1 MAPLARRRPQDECAT
16 PVGGGGGG
24 WGLVGEVARGV
35 GVNGTRPGLGLAQER
50 QSAKLR

>member
-1 MAPLARRRPQDECAT
+1 MNVQHRP
-16 PVGGGGGG
+16 GG

-35 GVNGTRPGLGLAQER
+35 GVNGTRPGLGLAEER